1 MPPSKVPTLDQVVG
15 HNLRRLHE
23 AAEMTQDEVARRAR
37 GAGLPWSRSTV
48 AALEAGT
55 KTIDVAELVG
65 LAIAVAPLTELLA
78 GNGPVRLGA
87 LAIDL
92 GTVRKVLAGKS
103 DLLSQED
110 ADYLMQGARRVA
122 AAWAVHGEAEQ
133 KAARK
138 LHMDALDLATAAQR
152 RWGRSLTE
160 ERDARV
166 KDSAPADL
174 SPRSRQALR
183 GRVTRQL
190 LEELAP
196 VFNRAAAKKPRRKGS

>member
-1 MPPSKVPTLDQVVG
+1 
-15 HNLRRLHE
+15 
-23 AAEMTQDEVARRAR
+23 
-37 GAGLPWSRSTV
+37 V

-78 GNGPVRLGA
+78 GDGRVGLGA
-87 LAIDL
+87 LATDL

-103 DLLSQED
+103 APLLPQED
-110 ADYLMQGARRVA
+110 VDYLLQGFSRIA
-122 AAWAVHGEAEQ
+122 ASRAASAPHGEAEQ

-138 LHMDALDLATAAQR
+138 LHMDALELATAAQR

-174 SPRSRQALR
+174 PPRSRQAFR

-196 VFNRAAAKKPRRKGS
+196 ALNRAAAKKARRKGS